1 MNSTKQKNKFSRFLR
16 THAALLI
23 IVFCVLAITAVVLA
37 VTLTRTDDSLIPD
50 DPVVSK
56 PDDDPGKDDP
66 SKDNPNDDPNKKP
79 DDKGKKKLFFIKPV
93 EYTSIDLDYTS
104 GEGDDLFV
112 FNPTLGYWAT
122 HKAVDLAAADG
133 TEVVAMYDGIV
144 VEVGE
149 NLANGNYVKIDH
161 GDHVIA
167 TYASLSDVQVVE
179 GQQVKQGE
187 ALGAVSTSAGY
198 ECENGAHLHLE
209 VRKNNEVVDPMPYV
223 NGEIYREVDA
233 D

>member
-1 MNSTKQKNKFSRFLR
+1 MNSTKQQNKFTRFMR

-37 VTLTRTDDSLIPD
+37 VTLTRSNNPVIPD

-56 PDDDPGKDDP
+56 PG
-66 SKDNPNDDPNKKP
+66 NDDPNE
-79 DDKGKKKLFFIKPV
+79 DDKPSNNPTDKEKVKVYFLKPV
-93 EYTSIDLDYTS
+93 EYTNIDLGYTS
-104 GEGDDLFV
+104 GIDEDLFV
-112 FNPTLGYWAT
+112 FNPTLGWWAT

-133 TEVVAMYDGIV
+133 TKVVAMYDGLV
-144 VEVGE
+144 VDVKEDLQRGY
-149 NLANGNYVKIDH
+149 YVTIDH
-161 GDHVIA
+161 GDNVIA
-167 TYASLSDVQVVE
+167 TYASLANVQVVE

-187 ALGAVSTSAGY
+187 TLGAVSTSMGN

-209 VRKNNEVVDPMPYV
+209 VYKNNKAVDPMPYV
-223 NGEIYREVDA
+223 KGEIYREVYA

>member
-1 MNSTKQKNKFSRFLR
+1 MNSTKQQNKFSRFMR

-23 IVFCVLAITAVVLA
+23 IIFCVLAITAVVLA
-37 VTLTRTDDSLIPD
+37 VTLTRSDGPVIPD
-50 DPVVSK
+50 DPVVSN
-56 PDDDPGKDDP
+56 PGDDDPDD
-66 SKDNPNDDPNKKP
+66 NKKP
-79 DDKGKKKLFFIKPV
+79 DDGKDDPGTTPDKGKKKVYFMKPV
-93 EYTSIDLDYTS
+93 EYVSIDLEYTS

-133 TEVVAMYDGIV
+133 TEVVSMYDGLV

-149 NLANGNYVKIDH
+149 SVMKGHYVKIDH
-161 GDHVIA
+161 GEGVVA
-167 TYASLSDVQVVE
+167 TYASLNNIQVIE
-179 GQQVKQGE
+179 GQQVKRGE
-187 ALGAVSTSAGY
+187 TLGAVSTSAGS

-209 VRKNNEVVDPMPYV
+209 VCKNNEVVDPMPYV
-223 NGEIYREVDA
+223 NGEVFREVDA